1 MEAIAEQFTE
11 VARKA
16 EVKKWE
22 ARLPGLVISL
32 YLYSEHSLNNRICA
46 RTKTMNDFA
55 TNHC

>member
-32 YLYSEHSLNNRICA
+32 YHLYSEHSLNNRICA
-46 RTKTMNDFA
+46 RTKR
-55 TNHC
+55 